1 MKTKMTMCV
10 FALSALC
17 SFYVCHS
24 KAETKIWKQDYEAY
38 GRKISINIPVDDMG
52 MDKIEIIRA
61 EPQKVNERKVEKTKW
76 SDDADF
82 CKDSGMIETLTEGE
96 ESWPVSYLLSEDT
109 FITILYDRSPCEL
122 RKYGNGRQ
130 LWRDGVSYYPNEI
143 NPQDIY
149 AENNNVSLKAAE
161 DYLGKI
167 IEYYYD
173 SQDSDYEID
182 YVTVNDRARKNGK
195 DVDTYQSGTYEIY
208 FSQKINNIPILG
220 RWTDLYDMFAQAEN
234 KDLQPEDDLEYSF
247 KATYSGNVDL
257 IAQNPKFVTFIYDSY
272 VFSGGAHGMSFWQ
285 TKTISK
291 SNGKLINGN
300 ILNNKVNTAEF
311 KPLLKQGLNAYFT
324 AQKGAV
330 YQCDF
335 QEADL
340 QNEVFGEY
348 NVNNL
353 PLPQSK
359 PFLTDNGVGF
369 AYLPYEIS
377 WYANGRISFVL
388 PYEIM
393 KPYLTSEAL
402 DFVAGYSNKNVSA
415 QAYVDEQT
423 QADYQK
429 YRAQAEHKKCA
440 D

>member
-17 SFYVCHS
+17 SFSVCHS

-61 EPQKVNERKVEKTKW
+61 EPQKVNEREVEKTKW

-149 AENNNVSLKAAE
+149 AENNNVSLKEAE

-208 FSQKINNIPILG
+208 FSQRINDIPILG
-220 RWTDLYDMFAQAEN
+220 RWTDLYDMFERAEN
-234 KDLQPEDDLEYSF
+234 KIYPNEKWNAGSTMHWYFEIMNRASFNGYMMMLEKKDTLYEEKVVSME
-247 KATYSGNVDL
+247 KAIES
-257 IAQNPKFVTFIYDSY
+257 IEKEIY
-272 VFSGGAHGMSFWQ
+272 A
-285 TKTISK
+285 
-291 SNGKLINGN
+291 
-300 ILNNKVNTAEF
+300 
-311 KPLLKQGLNAYFT
+311 
-324 AQKGAV
+324 
-330 YQCDF
+330 
-335 QEADL
+335 
-340 QNEVFGEY
+340 
-348 NVNNL
+348 
-353 PLPQSK
+353 
-359 PFLTDNGVGF
+359 
-369 AYLPYEIS
+369 
-377 WYANGRISFVL
+377 GRIRNVYSLKLGYVCYENKKDISTVL
-388 PYEIM
+388 YPMWIFECEYVKKPDEAESEYAENGDFRTGSHHALVGVDAITGEVVDRM
-393 KPYLTSEAL
+393 KPTKEC
-402 DFVAGYSNKNVSA
+402 
-415 QAYVDEQT
+415 
-423 QADYQK
+423 K
-429 YRAQAEHKKCA
+429 YK
-440 D
+440 

>member
-24 KAETKIWKQDYEAY
+24 KAETKIWKQDYEAC

-61 EPQKVNERKVEKTKW
+61 EPQTVNEREVEKTKW

-82 CKDSGMIETLTEGE
+82 CKDSGMIETLTKGE

-220 RWTDLYDMFAQAEN
+220 GWTDLYDTFERDENKIYPNEKWNSGSTMHWYFEIMNRASFNGYMMMLEKRDTLYEEKVVSMEKAIESIEKEIYAGRIRNVYSLKLGYVCYENKKDISTILYPMWIFECEYVKKPDEAESEYAEN
-234 KDLQPEDDLEYSF
+234 GDFRTGSRALV
-247 KATYSGNVDL
+247 GVDA
-257 IAQNPKFVTFIYDSY
+257 IT
-272 VFSGGAHGMSFWQ
+272 G
-285 TKTISK
+285 
-291 SNGKLINGN
+291 
-300 ILNNKVNTAEF
+300 
-311 KPLLKQGLNAYFT
+311 
-324 AQKGAV
+324 
-330 YQCDF
+330 
-335 QEADL
+335 
-340 QNEVFGEY
+340 EV
-348 NVNNL
+348 V
-353 PLPQSK
+353 
-359 PFLTDNGVGF
+359 D
-369 AYLPYEIS
+369 
-377 WYANGRISFVL
+377 R
-388 PYEIM
+388 M
-393 KPYLTSEAL
+393 KPTKEC
-402 DFVAGYSNKNVSA
+402 
-415 QAYVDEQT
+415 
-423 QADYQK
+423 K
-429 YRAQAEHKKCA
+429 YK
-440 D
+440 

>member
-61 EPQKVNERKVEKTKW
+61 EPQKVNEREVEKTKW

-208 FSQKINNIPILG
+208 FSQRINDIPILG
-220 RWTDLYDMFAQAEN
+220 RWTDLYDMFERAEN
-234 KDLQPEDDLEYSF
+234 KIYPNEKWNAGSTMHWYFEIMNRASFNGYMMMLEKRDTLYEEKIVSME
-247 KATYSGNVDL
+247 KAIES
-257 IAQNPKFVTFIYDSY
+257 IEKEIY
-272 VFSGGAHGMSFWQ
+272 A
-285 TKTISK
+285 
-291 SNGKLINGN
+291 
-300 ILNNKVNTAEF
+300 
-311 KPLLKQGLNAYFT
+311 
-324 AQKGAV
+324 
-330 YQCDF
+330 
-335 QEADL
+335 
-340 QNEVFGEY
+340 
-348 NVNNL
+348 
-353 PLPQSK
+353 
-359 PFLTDNGVGF
+359 
-369 AYLPYEIS
+369 
-377 WYANGRISFVL
+377 GRIRNVYSLKLGYVC
-388 PYEIM
+388 YENKKDISTILYPMWIFECEYVKKPDEAESEYAENGDFRTGSHHALVGVDAITGEVVDRM
-393 KPYLTSEAL
+393 KPTKEC
-402 DFVAGYSNKNVSA
+402 
-415 QAYVDEQT
+415 
-423 QADYQK
+423 K
-429 YRAQAEHKKCA
+429 YK
-440 D
+440 

>member
-17 SFYVCHS
+17 SFSVCHS

-61 EPQKVNERKVEKTKW
+61 EPQKVNEREVEKTKW

-143 NPQDIY
+143 NLQDIY
-149 AENNNVSLKAAE
+149 AENNNVSLKEAE

-220 RWTDLYDMFAQAEN
+220 RWTDLYDMFEQAEN
-234 KDLQPEDDLEYSF
+234 KIYPNEKWNVGSTMHCYFEIMNRTSFNGYMMMLEKRDTLYEEKIVSME
-247 KATYSGNVDL
+247 KAIES
-257 IAQNPKFVTFIYDSY
+257 IEKEIY
-272 VFSGGAHGMSFWQ
+272 A
-285 TKTISK
+285 
-291 SNGKLINGN
+291 
-300 ILNNKVNTAEF
+300 
-311 KPLLKQGLNAYFT
+311 
-324 AQKGAV
+324 
-330 YQCDF
+330 
-335 QEADL
+335 
-340 QNEVFGEY
+340 
-348 NVNNL
+348 
-353 PLPQSK
+353 
-359 PFLTDNGVGF
+359 
-369 AYLPYEIS
+369 
-377 WYANGRISFVL
+377 GRIRNVYSLKLGYVCYENKKDISTVL
-388 PYEIM
+388 YPMWIFECEYVKKPDEAESETGSRHALVGVDAITGEVVDRM
-393 KPYLTSEAL
+393 KPTKEC
-402 DFVAGYSNKNVSA
+402 
-415 QAYVDEQT
+415 
-423 QADYQK
+423 K
-429 YRAQAEHKKCA
+429 YK
-440 D
+440 

>member
-61 EPQKVNERKVEKTKW
+61 EPQKVNEREVEKTKW

-96 ESWPVSYLLSEDT
+96 ESWPVSYLLSEDI

-182 YVTVNDRARKNGK
+182 YVTVNDRARKNCK

-208 FSQKINNIPILG
+208 FSQRINDIPILG
-220 RWTDLYDMFAQAEN
+220 RWTDLYDMFERAEN
-234 KDLQPEDDLEYSF
+234 KIYPNEKWNSGSTMHWYFEIMNRTSFNGYMMMLEKRDTLYEEKVVSME
-247 KATYSGNVDL
+247 KAIES
-257 IAQNPKFVTFIYDSY
+257 IEKEIY
-272 VFSGGAHGMSFWQ
+272 A
-285 TKTISK
+285 
-291 SNGKLINGN
+291 
-300 ILNNKVNTAEF
+300 
-311 KPLLKQGLNAYFT
+311 
-324 AQKGAV
+324 
-330 YQCDF
+330 
-335 QEADL
+335 
-340 QNEVFGEY
+340 
-348 NVNNL
+348 
-353 PLPQSK
+353 
-359 PFLTDNGVGF
+359 
-369 AYLPYEIS
+369 
-377 WYANGRISFVL
+377 GRIRNVYSLKLGYVCYENKKDISTVL
-388 PYEIM
+388 YPMWIFECEYVKNPDEAESEYAENGDFRTGSHHALVGVDAITGEVVDRM
-393 KPYLTSEAL
+393 KPTKEC
-402 DFVAGYSNKNVSA
+402 
-415 QAYVDEQT
+415 
-423 QADYQK
+423 K
-429 YRAQAEHKKCA
+429 YK
-440 D
+440 

>member
-82 CKDSGMIETLTEGE
+82 CKDSEMIETLTKGE

-161 DYLGKI
+161 DYLDKI

-182 YVTVNDRARKNGK
+182 YVTVNERARKNGK

-208 FSQKINNIPILG
+208 FSQRINDIPILG
-220 RWTDLYDMFAQAEN
+220 RWTDLYDMFERAEN
-234 KDLQPEDDLEYSF
+234 KIYPNEKWNAGSTMHWYFEIMNRASFNGYMMMLEKRDTLYEEKIVSME
-247 KATYSGNVDL
+247 KAIES
-257 IAQNPKFVTFIYDSY
+257 IEKEIY
-272 VFSGGAHGMSFWQ
+272 A
-285 TKTISK
+285 
-291 SNGKLINGN
+291 
-300 ILNNKVNTAEF
+300 
-311 KPLLKQGLNAYFT
+311 
-324 AQKGAV
+324 
-330 YQCDF
+330 
-335 QEADL
+335 
-340 QNEVFGEY
+340 
-348 NVNNL
+348 
-353 PLPQSK
+353 
-359 PFLTDNGVGF
+359 
-369 AYLPYEIS
+369 
-377 WYANGRISFVL
+377 GRIRNVYSLKLGYVC
-388 PYEIM
+388 YENKKDISTILYPMWIFECEYVKKPDEAESEYAENGDFRTGSHHALVGVDAITGEVVDRM
-393 KPYLTSEAL
+393 KPTKEC
-402 DFVAGYSNKNVSA
+402 
-415 QAYVDEQT
+415 
-423 QADYQK
+423 K
-429 YRAQAEHKKCA
+429 YK
-440 D
+440 

>member
-1 MKTKMTMCV
+1 MTMCV
-10 FALSALC
+10 FALSARC

-61 EPQKVNERKVEKTKW
+61 EPQKVNEREVEKTKW

-82 CKDSGMIETLTEGE
+82 CKDSGMIETLTGGE

-173 SQDSDYEID
+173 CQDSDYEID

-208 FSQKINNIPILG
+208 FSQRINDIPILG
-220 RWTDLYDMFAQAEN
+220 RWTDLYDMFERAEN
-234 KDLQPEDDLEYSF
+234 KIYPNEKWNVGSTMHWYFEIMNRTSFNGYMMMLEKRDTLYEEKIVSME
-247 KATYSGNVDL
+247 KAIES
-257 IAQNPKFVTFIYDSY
+257 IEKEIY
-272 VFSGGAHGMSFWQ
+272 A
-285 TKTISK
+285 
-291 SNGKLINGN
+291 
-300 ILNNKVNTAEF
+300 
-311 KPLLKQGLNAYFT
+311 
-324 AQKGAV
+324 
-330 YQCDF
+330 
-335 QEADL
+335 
-340 QNEVFGEY
+340 
-348 NVNNL
+348 
-353 PLPQSK
+353 
-359 PFLTDNGVGF
+359 
-369 AYLPYEIS
+369 
-377 WYANGRISFVL
+377 GRIRNVYSLKLGYVC
-388 PYEIM
+388 YENKKDISTILYPMWIFECEYVKKPDEAESEYAENGDFRSGSHHALVGVDAITGEVVDRM
-393 KPYLTSEAL
+393 KPTKEC
-402 DFVAGYSNKNVSA
+402 
-415 QAYVDEQT
+415 
-423 QADYQK
+423 K
-429 YRAQAEHKKCA
+429 YK
-440 D
+440 

>member
-96 ESWPVSYLLSEDT
+96 ESWPVSYLLSEDI

-130 LWRDGVSYYPNEI
+130 LWRDGVSYYPKEI

-208 FSQKINNIPILG
+208 FSQRINDIPILG
-220 RWTDLYDMFAQAEN
+220 RWTDLYDMFERAEN
-234 KDLQPEDDLEYSF
+234 KIYPNEKWNAGSTMHWYFEIMNRASFNGYMMMLEKRDTLYEEKIVSME
-247 KATYSGNVDL
+247 KAIES
-257 IAQNPKFVTFIYDSY
+257 IEKEIY
-272 VFSGGAHGMSFWQ
+272 A
-285 TKTISK
+285 
-291 SNGKLINGN
+291 
-300 ILNNKVNTAEF
+300 
-311 KPLLKQGLNAYFT
+311 
-324 AQKGAV
+324 
-330 YQCDF
+330 
-335 QEADL
+335 
-340 QNEVFGEY
+340 
-348 NVNNL
+348 
-353 PLPQSK
+353 
-359 PFLTDNGVGF
+359 
-369 AYLPYEIS
+369 
-377 WYANGRISFVL
+377 GRIRNVYSLKLGYVC
-388 PYEIM
+388 YENKKDISTILYPMWIFECEYVKKPDEAESEYAENGDFRTGSHHALVGVDAITGEVVDRM
-393 KPYLTSEAL
+393 KPTKEC
-402 DFVAGYSNKNVSA
+402 
-415 QAYVDEQT
+415 
-423 QADYQK
+423 K
-429 YRAQAEHKKCA
+429 YK
-440 D
+440 

>member
-17 SFYVCHS
+17 SFSVCHS

-82 CKDSGMIETLTEGE
+82 CKDSGMIETLTKGE

-149 AENNNVSLKAAE
+149 AENNNVSLKEAE

-220 RWTDLYDMFAQAEN
+220 RWTDLYDMFEQAEN
-234 KDLQPEDDLEYSF
+234 KIYPNEKWNSGSTMHWYFEIMNRTSFNGYMMMLEKRDTLYEEKVVSME
-247 KATYSGNVDL
+247 KAIES
-257 IAQNPKFVTFIYDSY
+257 IEKEIY
-272 VFSGGAHGMSFWQ
+272 A
-285 TKTISK
+285 
-291 SNGKLINGN
+291 
-300 ILNNKVNTAEF
+300 
-311 KPLLKQGLNAYFT
+311 
-324 AQKGAV
+324 
-330 YQCDF
+330 
-335 QEADL
+335 
-340 QNEVFGEY
+340 
-348 NVNNL
+348 
-353 PLPQSK
+353 
-359 PFLTDNGVGF
+359 
-369 AYLPYEIS
+369 
-377 WYANGRISFVL
+377 GRIRNVYSLKLGYVCYENKKDISTVL
-388 PYEIM
+388 YPMWVFECEYVKNPDEAESETGSRHALVGVDAITGEVVDRM
-393 KPYLTSEAL
+393 KPTKEC
-402 DFVAGYSNKNVSA
+402 
-415 QAYVDEQT
+415 
-423 QADYQK
+423 K
-429 YRAQAEHKKCA
+429 YK
-440 D
+440 

>member
-17 SFYVCHS
+17 SFSVCHS

-76 SDDADF
+76 SDDAYF
-82 CKDSGMIETLTEGE
+82 CKDSEMIETLTEGE

-208 FSQKINNIPILG
+208 FSQRINDIPILG
-220 RWTDLYDMFAQAEN
+220 RWTDLYDMFERAEN
-234 KDLQPEDDLEYSF
+234 KIYPNEKWNAGSTMHWYFEIMNRASFNGYMMMLEKRDTLYEEKIVSME
-247 KATYSGNVDL
+247 KAIES
-257 IAQNPKFVTFIYDSY
+257 IEKEIY
-272 VFSGGAHGMSFWQ
+272 A
-285 TKTISK
+285 
-291 SNGKLINGN
+291 
-300 ILNNKVNTAEF
+300 
-311 KPLLKQGLNAYFT
+311 
-324 AQKGAV
+324 
-330 YQCDF
+330 
-335 QEADL
+335 
-340 QNEVFGEY
+340 
-348 NVNNL
+348 
-353 PLPQSK
+353 
-359 PFLTDNGVGF
+359 
-369 AYLPYEIS
+369 
-377 WYANGRISFVL
+377 GRIRNVYSLKLGYVC
-388 PYEIM
+388 YENKKDISTILYPMWIFECEYVKKPDEAESEYAENGDFRTGSHHALVGVDAITGEVVDRM
-393 KPYLTSEAL
+393 KPTKEC
-402 DFVAGYSNKNVSA
+402 
-415 QAYVDEQT
+415 
-423 QADYQK
+423 K
-429 YRAQAEHKKCA
+429 YK
-440 D
+440 

>member
-17 SFYVCHS
+17 SFSVCHS

-52 MDKIEIIRA
+52 VDKIEIIRA
-61 EPQKVNERKVEKTKW
+61 EPQKVNEREVEKTKW

-82 CKDSGMIETLTEGE
+82 CKDSGMIEALTEGE

-143 NPQDIY
+143 NPQEIY

-208 FSQKINNIPILG
+208 FSQRINDIPILG
-220 RWTDLYDMFAQAEN
+220 RWTDLYDMFERAEN
-234 KDLQPEDDLEYSF
+234 KIYPNEKWNAGSTMHWYFEIMNRASFNGYMMMLEKKDTLYEEKIVSME
-247 KATYSGNVDL
+247 KAIES
-257 IAQNPKFVTFIYDSY
+257 IEKEIY
-272 VFSGGAHGMSFWQ
+272 A
-285 TKTISK
+285 
-291 SNGKLINGN
+291 
-300 ILNNKVNTAEF
+300 
-311 KPLLKQGLNAYFT
+311 
-324 AQKGAV
+324 
-330 YQCDF
+330 
-335 QEADL
+335 
-340 QNEVFGEY
+340 
-348 NVNNL
+348 
-353 PLPQSK
+353 
-359 PFLTDNGVGF
+359 
-369 AYLPYEIS
+369 
-377 WYANGRISFVL
+377 GRIRNVYSLKLGYVCYENKKDISTVL
-388 PYEIM
+388 YPMWFFECEYVKKPDEAESEYAENGDFRTGSHHALVGVDAITGEVVDRM
-393 KPYLTSEAL
+393 KPTKEC
-402 DFVAGYSNKNVSA
+402 
-415 QAYVDEQT
+415 
-423 QADYQK
+423 K
-429 YRAQAEHKKCA
+429 YK
-440 D
+440 

>member
-61 EPQKVNERKVEKTKW
+61 EPQKVNEREVEKTKW

-149 AENNNVSLKAAE
+149 AENNNVSLKEAE

-208 FSQKINNIPILG
+208 FSQRINDIPILG
-220 RWTDLYDMFAQAEN
+220 RWTDLYDTFEQAEN
-234 KDLQPEDDLEYSF
+234 KYIQM
-247 KATYSGNVDL
+247 KN
-257 IAQNPKFVTFIYDSY
+257 
-272 VFSGGAHGMSFWQ
+272 GMLVRQ
-285 TKTISK
+285 CI
-291 SNGKLINGN
+291 G
-300 ILNNKVNTAEF
+300 ILK
-311 KPLLKQGLNAYFT
+311 
-324 AQKGAV
+324 
-330 YQCDF
+330 
-335 QEADL
+335 
-340 QNEVFGEY
+340 
-348 NVNNL
+348 
-353 PLPQSK
+353 
-359 PFLTDNGVGF
+359 
-369 AYLPYEIS
+369 
-377 WYANGRISFVL
+377 
-388 PYEIM
+388 
-393 KPYLTSEAL
+393 
-402 DFVAGYSNKNVSA
+402 
-415 QAYVDEQT
+415 
-423 QADYQK
+423 
-429 YRAQAEHKKCA
+429 
-440 D
+440 

>member
-24 KAETKIWKQDYEAY
+24 KAEMKIWKQDYEAY

-52 MDKIEIIRA
+52 IDKIEIIRA
-61 EPQKVNERKVEKTKW
+61 ETQKVNEREVEKTKW

-208 FSQKINNIPILG
+208 FSQRINDIPILG
-220 RWTDLYDMFAQAEN
+220 RWADLYDMFERAEN
-234 KDLQPEDDLEYSF
+234 KIYPNEKWNAGSTMHWYFEIMNRTSFNGYMMMLEKRDTLYEEKIVSME
-247 KATYSGNVDL
+247 KAIES
-257 IAQNPKFVTFIYDSY
+257 IEKEIY
-272 VFSGGAHGMSFWQ
+272 A
-285 TKTISK
+285 
-291 SNGKLINGN
+291 
-300 ILNNKVNTAEF
+300 
-311 KPLLKQGLNAYFT
+311 
-324 AQKGAV
+324 
-330 YQCDF
+330 
-335 QEADL
+335 
-340 QNEVFGEY
+340 
-348 NVNNL
+348 
-353 PLPQSK
+353 
-359 PFLTDNGVGF
+359 
-369 AYLPYEIS
+369 
-377 WYANGRISFVL
+377 GRIRNVYSLKLGYVC
-388 PYEIM
+388 YENKKDISTILYPMWIFECEYVKKPDEAESEYAENGDFRTGSHHALVGVDAITGEVVDRM
-393 KPYLTSEAL
+393 KPTKEC
-402 DFVAGYSNKNVSA
+402 
-415 QAYVDEQT
+415 
-423 QADYQK
+423 K
-429 YRAQAEHKKCA
+429 YK
-440 D
+440 